1 MTRSTWAASSW
12 SAEPRQSTK
21 SAPSASVSLSS
32 NLPIIVAGP
41 TAVGK
46 TLLAAELAHQFGGE
60 IVGAD
65 AYQVYEGLAVLTSQP
80 DAETRVRVPHH
91 LFGFLPVSEPFDAAR
106 FVQLARETMDEI
118 AARGKIPVICGGS
131 GLYIKALTHGIA
143 DLPAPDPALRQE
155 LDALPL
161 EVLRERL
168 EKADPA
174 AAASIDLKN
183 PRRVVRALEIFLLTG
198 RSAADLRQGWKNPD
212 APGFRGIILERERG
226 ELEARIRATVDAMF
240 ARGAVDE
247 VRALGPVGPTAQM
260 TIGLREIQAL
270 LRGEM
275 TETECKEAMVL
286 STRQYAKRQST
297 WFRNQFSFPRIDLT
311 GSLPVSESL
320 LLARQA
326 LGASA

>member
-1 MTRSTWAASSW
+1 M
-12 SAEPRQSTK
+12 
-21 SAPSASVSLSS
+21 
-32 NLPIIVAGP
+32 
-41 TAVGK
+41 
-46 TLLAAELAHQFGGE
+46 
-60 IVGAD
+60 
-65 AYQVYEGLAVLTSQP
+65 LTSQP
-80 DAETRVRVPHH
+80 DAETRERAPHH

-106 FVQLARETMDEI
+106 FVQLARETLADI
-118 AARGKIPVICGGS
+118 TARGKIPVICGGS

-143 DLPAPDPALRQE
+143 DLPAPDPELRRE

-168 EKADPA
+168 ERADPT

-183 PRRVVRALEIFLLTG
+183 PRRVVRALEIFLLSG
-198 RSAADLRQGWKNPD
+198 RSAADLRQEWKNPE
-212 APGFRGIILERERG
+212 APGFRGIILDRDRG
-226 ELEARIRATVDAMF
+226 ELEARIRVTVDAMF

-275 TETECKEAMVL
+275 TEAECKEAMVL
-286 STRQYAKRQST
+286 STRRYAKRQLT
-297 WFRNQFSFPRIDLT
+297 WFRNQFSFPHIDLT
-311 GSLPVSESL
+311 GSLPMSESL
-320 LLARQA
+320 SLARQA